1 MHSEVD
7 NANKRE
13 QNKARNR
20 AELLTA
26 ARQVFV
32 ELGYDAASV
41 RDIVAKTTLAPGTFY
56 NYFPDKRSV
65 LVALIAEAA
74 AEASRRARSAR
85 SAARSLSELVYDGFR
100 AHFDFIASDP
110 TTFALMRRNASTLR
124 SLGLDETGF
133 AISMQELQA
142 DLEAAMTRGTLPE
155 IPMRYVPA
163 VVGALAFEIGA
174 AMAAS
179 DPPDVEGATQFAAEL
194 CLGGIERLARL
205 RASDKPAQANAKA
218 KPQPK
223 TKSKDKRARARA
235 H

>member
-1 MHSEVD
+1 MHDELD
-7 NANKRE
+7 NASKRE

-32 ELGYDAASV
+32 ELGYDAATV

-65 LVALIAEAA
+65 LVALIAEAS
-74 AEASRRARSAR
+74 AEAARRARSAR
-85 SAARSLSELVYDGFR
+85 SAARSLSQLVYDGFR

-133 AISMQELQA
+133 SQSMRELQT
-142 DLEAAMTRGTLPE
+142 DLEAAMMRGTLPE
-155 IPMRYVPA
+155 IPLRYVPA

-174 AMAAS
+174 VMAAS
-179 DPPDVEGATQFAAEL
+179 DPPDVAGATEFAAEL

-205 RASDKPAQANAKA
+205 RAQPLAASPRDKVKA
-218 KPQPK
+218 K
-223 TKSKDKRARARA
+223 TKHKRARAQDGRRA
-235 H
+235 